1 LSENGSSI
9 LPAAGEP
16 TATHT
21 MRTYTVAVIYNEV
34 DISTQ
39 PAIHGVIDSAKEVRN
54 ALAAM
59 GHRASL
65 VRVDAGIRPFVD
77 ELEAMQPDLV
87 FNMCEGYRESSAG
100 EYHIAGLLE
109 LLGIPYTGSAPV
121 ALALA
126 LDKPLSKEVFT
137 ARNIPTPAFT
147 VYRQMPAVP
156 PANGFPLMLKLA
168 GEDASV
174 GITPENVVRDVASFE
189 KRLEELL
196 REYHAPVLAEAYI
209 EGREFTI
216 AMFDGRPLL
225 VEEIEFSVEPR
236 IVGFR
241 AKWDS
246 GSAEYEGTNP
256 TFTPVIT
263 DQQREE
269 MSTLAVRVWEALGF
283 RDYAR
288 VDFRMDGDGRVY
300 VLEANPNPD
309 ISVGSGYRLA
319 LDAAKIS
326 YLDFVARLVENAFS
340 RRCAS

>member
-1 LSENGSSI
+1 
-9 LPAAGEP
+9 
-16 TATHT
+16 
-21 MRTYTVAVIYNEV
+21 MRTYAVAVIYNEV

-39 PAIHGVIDSAKEVRN
+39 PAIQGVIDSAMEVHST
-54 ALAAM
+54 LAAL
-59 GHRASL
+59 GHRVGL
-65 VRVDAGIRPFVD
+65 VKVDDGIRPFV
-77 ELEAMQPDLV
+77 EALEAMQPDLV
-87 FNMCEGYRESSAG
+87 FNMCEAYRESSAG

-109 LLGIPYTGSAPV
+109 LLGIPYTGSGPV

-126 LDKPLSKEVFT
+126 LDKPLSKELFN
-137 ARNIPTPAFT
+137 ARGIPTPKFA
-147 VYRQMPAVP
+147 VYREMPDAP
-156 PANGFPLMLKLA
+156 PPHGFPLMLKLA

-174 GITPENVVRDVASFE
+174 GITPENVVRDAVSFE
-189 KRLEELL
+189 KRLAELL
-196 REYHAPVLAEAYI
+196 REYHAPVLAEEYI

-263 DQQREE
+263 GRERDE
-269 MSTLAVRVWEALGF
+269 MMTLAVRVWEALGF

-288 VDFRMDGDGRVY
+288 VDFRMDNAGRLY

-309 ISVGSGYRLA
+309 ISVGSGYRLS
-319 LDAAKIS
+319 LDAAKIP
-326 YLDFVARLVENAFS
+326 YTDFITRVVENAFGRRQPVSS
-340 RRCAS
+340 RPGL

>member
-1 LSENGSSI
+1 
-9 LPAAGEP
+9 
-16 TATHT
+16 
-21 MRTYTVAVIYNEV
+21 MRIYTVAVIYNEV

-39 PAIHGVIDSAKEVRN
+39 PAIQGVIDSAKEVHN
-54 ALAAM
+54 TLAAM
-59 GHRASL
+59 GHRAAL
-65 VRVDAGIRPFVD
+65 VRVDAGIRTFV
-77 ELEAMQPDLV
+77 EALETMQPDLV
-87 FNMCEGYRESSAG
+87 FNMCESYRESSAG

-109 LLGIPYTGSAPV
+109 LLGIPYTGSGPL

-126 LDKPLSKEVFT
+126 LDKPLSKELFN
-137 ARNIPTPAFT
+137 ARNIPTPAFA
-147 VYRQMPAVP
+147 VYRRMPAVP
-156 PANGFPLMLKLA
+156 PPPGFPLMLKLA
-168 GEDASV
+168 GGDASV
-174 GITPENVVRDVASFE
+174 GITPENVVRDVSSFE

-196 REYHAPVLAEAYI
+196 REFQGPVLAEEYI

-263 DQQREE
+263 ERQRDEL
-269 MSTLAVRVWEALGF
+269 MTLAVRVWEALGF

-309 ISVGSGYRLA
+309 ISAGSGYRLS

-326 YLDFVARLVENAFS
+326 YVDFVARLIENAFG
-340 RRCAS
+340 RRPTK